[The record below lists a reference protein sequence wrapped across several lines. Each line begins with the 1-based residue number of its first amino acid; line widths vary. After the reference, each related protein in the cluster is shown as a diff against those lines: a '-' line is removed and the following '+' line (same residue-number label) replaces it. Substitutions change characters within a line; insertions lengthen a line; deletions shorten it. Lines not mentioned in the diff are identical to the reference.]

1 MLLSLAQRIQA
12 TELSAWLAG
21 STWAYPLIGALHV
34 LGVAWFGG
42 GVLLSILCR
51 LGREARPRAGFLW
64 TGAIVMLVSG
74 ASLFVIEPLRCVT
87 SDAFGVKLLLLVALV
102 AAHRVRTKVRVPLT
116 LTLWVGVFLA
126 ARGIAFF

>member
-1 MLLSLAQRIQA
+1 MLLGLAQRIQA

-51 LGREARPRAGFLW
+51 HNRELRPRGAFLW

-74 ASLFVIEPLRCVT
+74 ALMFMIEPLRCAT
-87 SDAFGVKLLLLVALV
+87 SYAFGAKMLLLIAL
-102 AAHRVRTKVRVPLT
+102 AAANRVRTKVRVPLT
-116 LTLWVGVFLA
+116 LTLWAGVFLA